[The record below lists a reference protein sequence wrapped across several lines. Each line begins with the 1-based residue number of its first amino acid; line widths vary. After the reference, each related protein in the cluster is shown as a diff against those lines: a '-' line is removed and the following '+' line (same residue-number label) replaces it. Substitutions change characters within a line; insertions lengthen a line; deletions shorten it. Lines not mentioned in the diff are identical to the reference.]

1 MRVKRAAELKKFD
14 SAAFHILQGEVIC
27 KSGDYE
33 DLT

>member
-1 MRVKRAAELKKFD
+1 MRVYKAAELKKFD
-14 SAAFHILQGEVIC
+14 SAAFLIPQGKAIC